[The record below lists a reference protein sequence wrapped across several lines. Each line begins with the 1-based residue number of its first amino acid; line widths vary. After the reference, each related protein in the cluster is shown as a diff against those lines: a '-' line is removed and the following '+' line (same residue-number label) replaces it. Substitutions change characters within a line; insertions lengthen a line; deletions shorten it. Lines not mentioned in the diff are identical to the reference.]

1 MKCQKLTTSQDSS
14 KWMKII
20 KALTGA
26 IIGEEKQLVP
36 FLFSDY
42 APETSA
48 INLAQNKH
56 CFYSD

>member
-1 MKCQKLTTSQDSS
+1 MKV
-14 KWMKII
+14 M

-26 IIGEEKQLVP
+26 KVGEEKQLVP

-48 INLAQNKH
+48 INLAQIKYY
-56 CFYSD
+56 FYSD